1 MPTALPSDRIAGLL
15 DRLDDPRD
23 RLMVALVAI
32 YALLPGQLAHLRQT
46 DLDRSKGQLRLR
58 RAGRMDHVI
67 YLDAFTLRLT
77 TAWELQ
83 RHRRWP
89 DSSNPHLFVTRNTA
103 VDDSGPPISAGVVQ
117 SLFQRVGLPASRLRV
132 DRIVDEA
139 RHSAD
144 PVRLM
149 ELFGLSN
156 LSATRYVLS
165 AHPERKTSPIV
176 P

>member
-1 MPTALPSDRIAGLL
+1 MSSAP
-15 DRLDDPRD
+15 
-23 RLMVALVAI
+23 VV
-32 YALLPGQLAHLRQT
+32 
-46 DLDRSKGQLRLR
+46 
-58 RAGRMDHVI
+58 
-67 YLDAFTLRLT
+67 YLDVFTLRLT
-77 TAWELQ
+77 REWELQ

-89 DSSNPHLFVTRNTA
+89 DSSNPHFFVTRNTA

-117 SLFQRVGLPASRLRV
+117 LLFQRVGLPAGQLRV

-156 LSATRYVLS
+156 LSATRYVLT
-165 AHPERKTSPIV
+165 AHPDKKSGPIA

>member
-1 MPTALPSDRIAGLL
+1 MIQLL
-15 DRLDDPRD
+15 FR
-23 RLMVALVAI
+23 
-32 YALLPGQLAHLRQT
+32 
-46 DLDRSKGQLRLR
+46 
-58 RAGRMDHVI
+58 
-67 YLDAFTLRLT
+67 
-77 TAWELQ
+77 
-83 RHRRWP
+83 
-89 DSSNPHLFVTRNTA
+89 
-103 VDDSGPPISAGVVQ
+103 
-117 SLFQRVGLPASRLRV
+117 RVGLPAGVLRV

-165 AHPERKTSPIV
+165 AHPDRKPGPIA

>member
-1 MPTALPSDRIAGLL
+1 MSDHSSSDTIHGASDQVDSHMINTLL
-15 DRLDDPRD
+15 LEPVRGR
-23 RLMVALVAI
+23 
-32 YALLPGQLAHLRQT
+32 
-46 DLDRSKGQLRLR
+46 LRLR
-58 RAGRMDHVI
+58 RA
-67 YLDAFTLRLT
+67 
-77 TAWELQ
+77 TAWEVQ
-83 RHRRWP
+83 RHWRWP

-117 SLFQRVGLPASRLRV
+117 QLFQRVGLPAGRLRV

-149 ELFGLSN
+149 DLFGLSN

-165 AHPERKTSPIV
+165 AHPDKNNGPIA

>member
-15 DRLDDPRD
+15 DHLDDPRD

-32 YALLPGQLAHLRQT
+32 YALLPGQLVHLRRS
-46 DLDRSKGQLRLR
+46 DLDRSRGRLRLR
-58 RAGRMDHVI
+58 RAGRLDHVI
-67 YLDAFTLRLT
+67 YLDAFTLRLV

-89 DSSNPHLFVTRNTA
+89 DSSNPRFFVTRNTA
-103 VDDSGPPISAGVVQ
+103 VDDSGPSISAGVIQ
-117 SLFQRVGLPASRLRV
+117 HLFQRVGLPAGRLRV

-149 ELFGLSN
+149 EFFGLSN

-165 AHPERKTSPIV
+165 AHPDKKHDPIT

>member
-1 MPTALPSDRIAGLL
+1 
-15 DRLDDPRD
+15 
-23 RLMVALVAI
+23 
-32 YALLPGQLAHLRQT
+32 
-46 DLDRSKGQLRLR
+46 
-58 RAGRMDHVI
+58 MDHVV
-67 YLDAFTLRLT
+67 YLDVFTLRLT
-77 TAWELQ
+77 REWELQ

-89 DSSNPHLFVTRNTA
+89 DSSNPHFFVTRNTA

-117 SLFQRVGLPASRLRV
+117 LLFQRVGLPAGQLRV

-165 AHPERKTSPIV
+165 AHPDKKNGPIA

>member
-1 MPTALPSDRIAGLL
+1 
-15 DRLDDPRD
+15 
-23 RLMVALVAI
+23 MVALVAI
-32 YALLPGQLAHLRQT
+32 HALLPGQLVRLLRT
-46 DLDRSKGQLRLR
+46 DLDRSKGLLRLR
-58 RAGRMDHVI
+58 RPGRMDHLV
-67 YLDAFTLRLT
+67 YLDAFTLRLAT
-77 TAWELQ
+77 RWELQ

-103 VDDSGPPISAGVVQ
+103 VDDSAPPISAGVVQ
-117 SLFQRVGLPASRLRV
+117 KPFKRLGLPAGVLRV
-132 DRIVDEA
+132 DRIYDEA
-139 RHSAD
+139 RHCAD

-165 AHPERKTSPIV
+165 AHPDKRNGPIA

>member
-1 MPTALPSDRIAGLL
+1 
-15 DRLDDPRD
+15 
-23 RLMVALVAI
+23 MVAL
-32 YALLPGQLAHLRQT
+32 YALFPGQLAHLRRT

-67 YLDAFTLRLT
+67 YLDAFTLRLA
-77 TAWELQ
+77 TAWEFQ

-89 DSSNPHLFVTRNTA
+89 DSSNPHFFVTRNTA
-103 VDDSGPPISAGVVQ
+103 VDDSGPPISAGVIQ
-117 SLFQRVGLPASRLRV
+117 LLFQRVGLPASRLRV

-156 LSATRYVLS
+156 ITATGYVLS
-165 AHPERKTSPIV
+165 AHPEERQGPIA

>member
-1 MPTALPSDRIAGLL
+1 
-15 DRLDDPRD
+15 
-23 RLMVALVAI
+23 MV
-32 YALLPGQLAHLRQT
+32 QQ
-46 DLDRSKGQLRLR
+46 
-58 RAGRMDHVI
+58 
-67 YLDAFTLRLT
+67 
-77 TAWELQ
+77 
-83 RHRRWP
+83 
-89 DSSNPHLFVTRNTA
+89 
-103 VDDSGPPISAGVVQ
+103 
-117 SLFQRVGLPASRLRV
+117 LFQRVGLPAGRLRV

-165 AHPERKTSPIV
+165 AHPDKKNGPIA